1 MSEAAAQASANSDD
15 ILIHL
20 QALLSPSLITQHPH
34 TALTLLIH
42 TLTQHPPAASHP
54 SARHSLLRTL
64 VSHANPTIVD
74 HLLLDQ
80 QGARLLFDWMV
91 LEDAHLGKQDAATG
105 SANMLCRLLALP
117 SPALTQSSSSSSP
130 TTTVF
135 SPSPALLFLRTPY
148 KIQSPSSR
156 HTSPSTAV
164 ASTSNLAQPQEQTCT
179 ALSIVQ
185 RWSRAS
191 SFSLKR
197 SAALLLRRGSELDLG
212 NIGLGVARS
221 QLGSSI
227 SAAVPAV
234 ALDPLSPPRRSLPLE
249 DKGRGRDFY
258 QLTAHVDCDAAAQ
271 RMRSGSSS
279 RVCPHMEARQLPGT
293 AEPYLPVTFT
303 ASSGSSSS
311 GRISISSDASGLSLP
326 TLSPSS
332 YDMAMLLTGGSSAS
346 SLGSLSLPKIQIP
359 LVTNFG
365 RKSEDSASK
374 MLNSATSVT
383 TGPFCSALSASSSA
397 TTAFPPLPCA
407 SMSFPRPMTSKYELA
422 IFEYEGARREWAVN
436 GMPPEVKERY
446 QAWLKE
452 QHGQSEKVEK
462 EEGHGPSGKG
472 KEQEPTRSNWDDNQ
486 VTPSTNKIILP
497 SSPPPSAVAASA
509 TLRRPSLSNNLQ
521 SDTGAETFTSRT
533 NSFSTSDDAT
543 PMTMLTSTASTPSR
557 TPEKEEGGAGRS
569 KKRKLDQ
576 VDVEG
581 EGGVSKGNV
590 QSGCSSSSA
599 KDSTRNSRSRTAKV
613 I

>member
-1 MSEAAAQASANSDD
+1 MMMSEAQASANSDD

-64 VSHANPTIVD
+64 VSHANPAIVD

-80 QGARLLFDWMV
+80 QGARLIFDWMV
-91 LEDAHLGKQDAATG
+91 LEDSHLGKQDAATG

-117 SPALTQSSSSSSP
+117 SPALTQSSP
-130 TTTVF
+130 TTAF
-135 SPSPALLFLRTPY
+135 SPPPPLLFLRTPY
-148 KIQSPSSR
+148 IIHSPLSR
-156 HTSPSTAV
+156 HTSPSAAAA
-164 ASTSNLAQPQEQTCT
+164 ASTSNQPQEQICT

-197 SAALLLRRGSELDLG
+197 SAALLLRRGSEVDLG

-227 SAAVPAV
+227 AAAVPAV
-234 ALDPLSPPRRSLPLE
+234 ALDPLSPPRRSLSLE
-249 DKGRGRDFY
+249 DKGRGREFY

-279 RVCPHMEARQLPGT
+279 RVYPQMEASQLSGT

-383 TGPFCSALSASSSA
+383 TGPFCSALSATSST

-436 GMPPEVKERY
+436 GMPPEIKERY

-452 QHGQSEKVEK
+452 QHGQVEK
-462 EEGHGPSGKG
+462 EEGPGPSGKG
-472 KEQEPTRSNWDDNQ
+472 KEQEQTRSNWDDNQ
-486 VTPSTNKIILP
+486 VTPSNNKIIMP

-521 SDTGAETFTSRT
+521 SDTGAGTFTSRT

>member
-1 MSEAAAQASANSDD
+1 MMMMSEPAQAQAPTNSDD

-117 SPALTQSSSSSSP
+117 SPAFTQSSSS
-130 TTTVF
+130 TVF
-135 SPSPALLFLRTPY
+135 SPSPALLFLRTPF
-148 KIQSPSSR
+148 KIHSSSSR
-156 HTSPSTAV
+156 HTSPAAA
-164 ASTSNLAQPQEQTCT
+164 ASTSKQPQEQTCT

-197 SAALLLRRGSELDLG
+197 SAALLLRRGSEVDLG
-212 NIGLGVARS
+212 SIGLEIARS

-227 SAAVPAV
+227 SSVVPAA
-234 ALDPLSPPRRSLPLE
+234 ALDPLSPPRRSLSLE

-279 RVCPHMEARQLPGT
+279 RVYPQMEARQLPGT

-303 ASSGSSSS
+303 ASSGCSSS

-472 KEQEPTRSNWDDNQ
+472 KELEQTRSNWDDNQ
-486 VTPSTNKIILP
+486 VTPSNNKIIMP

-521 SDTGAETFTSRT
+521 SDTGAGTFTSRT

-599 KDSTRNSRSRTAKV
+599 KDSTRNSRSRTTKV